1 MHAAL
6 HTPLTLP
13 CSAPY
18 PNNLYR
24 QRSPSPS
31 PASSPLP
38 PTKGLPSDYQAF
50 IHTSRYARWVE
61 SKRRRETW
69 PETISR
75 CVVFPV

>member
-1 MHAAL
+1 MEFADSLLA
-6 HTPLTLP
+6 TSPEP
-13 CSAPY
+13 SR
-18 PNNLYR
+18 R

-31 PASSPLP
+31 PANSPLP

-69 PETISR
+69 PETIGR
-75 CVVFPV
+75 